1 MRIDRSVAA
10 ASVRSW
16 AYGALL
22 AVAASITWS
31 ISLFVISSVA
41 LLTLAVLHCVLER
54 RLPMPRTTFEKTV
67 VLYVLAVAASALV
80 TDHPYESFRGVL
92 KVARQCLLCIA
103 AAWVLSDRARASR
116 FMGLWMGVAAL
127 TAIDALIQGTT
138 GWEPLRG
145 RAMTPFFGETLRWT
159 GPYRHANDFSAFLT
173 IAIFPFIGLAF
184 ERNTDLKNRVAGAAG
199 LILCAVC
206 LYHAYSR
213 GAWLAVAVGLIV
225 LAILRRDRVMGALIV
240 GGLVWVVFLSP
251 ELAQQ
256 RVRALFDPAS
266 GTVRE
271 RRLLW
276 AEAAA
281 MIAERPLLG
290 WGVNTYAKNEPLF
303 KPKGSA
309 APDHQYAHNGYLQM
323 AAEVGLIGLA
333 AFAAAF
339 GCGLSLSLRRLIH
352 APPSIERT
360 LGLAL
365 VAGIISF
372 LTHSATDTNLQS
384 ILLVNTL
391 WVSLGLCLALSGHA
405 GSKGSA

>member
-1 MRIDRSVAA
+1 MGPET
-10 ASVRSW
+10 VRTW

-31 ISLFVISSVA
+31 ISLFVISSVVLIA
-41 LLTLAVLHCVLER
+41 LAVLHCALER
-54 RLPMPRTTFEKTV
+54 RAPLPKSAFEIAV
-67 VLYVLAVAASALV
+67 VIYVCVVASSALV
-80 TDHPYESFRGVL
+80 TSYPYETFRGVL
-92 KVARQCLLCIA
+92 KVARQAALCLA
-103 AAWVLSDRARASR
+103 VVWALSDRVRVRR
-116 FMGLWMGVAAL
+116 FMTLWMIVAGL
-127 TAIDALIQGTT
+127 TGMDALVQGVT
-138 GWEPLRG
+138 GWEPIRG

-173 IAIFPFIGLAF
+173 IALFPFVGLVSD
-184 ERNTDLKNRVAGAAG
+184 RYSSLRSRIVASLG
-199 LILCAVC
+199 LVLCVVG
-206 LYHAYSR
+206 LYNAYSR
-213 GAWLAVAVGLIV
+213 GAWLAVAIGLAL
-225 LAILRRDRVMGALIV
+225 LAVLRRDKVLGAIIV
-240 GGLVWVVFLSP
+240 SGLVWMVFLSP

-256 RVRALFDPAS
+256 RVRALFDPAG

-303 KPKGSA
+303 KPQGSA

-323 AAEVGLIGLA
+323 AAEVGLVGLA
-333 AFAAAF
+333 AFVAVF
-339 GCGLSLSLRRLIH
+339 VSGLSLCLKRLIH
-352 APPSIERT
+352 APPSTERT

-365 VAGIISF
+365 AAGIVSF
-372 LTHSATDTNLQS
+372 LVHSATDTNLQS

-391 WVSLGLCLALSGHA
+391 WLSLGVCLALSGYA
-405 GSKGSA
+405 GAKRSS